1 MKRSPQMPHRSIILT
16 SIFIVTYFLSTFV
29 TIFVLTAKNAYS
41 QIVVTP
47 EKTPLASAV
56 APSPTPDPLAPFGV
70 LLLGYRGDGSRGGT
84 LTDTMLVALVIP
96 RKQQISLISVPRD
109 LWVPLQTE
117 PNTYKNFKINAA
129 YAIGADE
136 RNYPDKPEQ
145 YKGRAGGGVMAKEA
159 VEKVTG
165 LSIPYFVSLN
175 FEAFKKSIDTLGGV
189 DVKVSKT
196 LDDPFFPITGQEDNT
211 CGKTD
216 EEIAA
221 LTATLSAQLLEESF
235 PCRFE
240 DLKVSPGIN
249 HMDGDLAL
257 KFARSRHAKEDG
269 SDFARSERQKEVIL
283 AARDKIF
290 SVGFLSKIIPF
301 TQSLAGSVQTDMDLT
316 TMQTFLSKASE
327 YKTYTV
333 NSIALSTQNV
343 LKETYSADR
352 QYILVANS
360 GEGDWSAV
368 HEFLKEKLNL
378 SEASPSAKQ

>member
-1 MKRSPQMPHRSIILT
+1 MKRSPQMPHRTILLT
-16 SIFIVTYFLSTFV
+16 SIFIVTYLISTFV

-41 QIVVTP
+41 QIVVIP
-47 EKTPLASAV
+47 EKTPLASA
-56 APSPTPDPLAPFGV
+56 ATPTPTPDPLAPFGI

-84 LTDTMLVALVIP
+84 LTDTILVALVAP
-96 RKQQISLISVPRD
+96 RKQQISLISIPRD

-129 YAIGADE
+129 YAIGSDE
-136 RNYPDKPEQ
+136 KNYPDKPEQ
-145 YKGRAGGGVMAKEA
+145 YKGRAGGGVMAQEA

-165 LSIPYFVSLN
+165 LTIPYFVSLN

-189 DVKVSKT
+189 DVKVSKS

-211 CGKTD
+211 CGKSD

-240 DLKVSPGIN
+240 DLKVLPGVN
-249 HMDGDLAL
+249 HMDGELAL
-257 KFARSRHAKEDG
+257 KFARSRHAKDDG

-290 SVGFLSKIIPF
+290 SVGFLSRLIPF
-301 TQSLAGSVQTDMDLT
+301 TQSLAGSVQTNMDLS
-316 TMQTFLSKASE
+316 TMQNFLSKANE
-327 YKTYTV
+327 YKTYAV
-333 NSIALSTQNV
+333 SSVALSTKNV

-352 QYILVANS
+352 QYILVASS

-368 HEFLKEKLNL
+368 RDYLKEKLNL
-378 SEASPSAKQ
+378 TEATPSAKQ